1 MLQLIITADT
11 ALELYEQLIA
21 IAFDRPKPGTSGY
34 VTTSTDA
41 PLPDGETVAAPELHD
56 TMSLPPAVP
65 VSVPVTT
72 TSTPPLP
79 APPPLDGLDAAGIRW
94 DARIHTATQTQ
105 KQDGTWKRRPRV
117 PDEVY
122 AAVMA
127 ELAGHLT
134 PPALEVTHDIVKPE
148 LAGHLTPDNPLPP
161 VSAVTA
167 AIDAPATPT
176 AVIDFNVIKDK
187 AAELV
192 DTLGLING
200 PYCLNLLLQA
210 TCGVNEK
217 YGPSIAAL
225 ELAHYPAFIRI
236 ADLLLH
242 RADDITI
249 DVSAAAQVI
258 ANATA
263 Q

>member
-94 DARIHTATQTQ
+94 DARIHTAAQTQ

-148 LAGHLTPDNPLPP
+148 LESLLTPDNPLPP
-161 VSAVTA
+161 V
-167 AIDAPATPT
+167 
-176 AVIDFNVIKDK
+176 IDFNIIKDK

-192 DTLGLING
+192 DTLGMISG

>member
-56 TMSLPPAVP
+56 TMPLPPAVP

-79 APPPLDGLDAAGIRW
+79 APPPLDGLDVSGIPW
-94 DARIHTATQTQ
+94 DARIHASTKTQR
-105 KQDGTWKRRPRV
+105 QDGTWKRRPRV
-117 PDEVY
+117 SDELY
-122 AAVMA
+122 AAIMA
-127 ELAGHLT
+127 
-134 PPALEVTHDIVKPE
+134 E

-167 AIDAPATPT
+167 DIDAPATPT
-176 AVIDFNVIKDK
+176 AVIDFNIIKDK

-225 ELAHYPAFIRI
+225 ELAHYPEFIRI